1 MTPDGS
7 IVIEKARP
15 DDLPAVVALHE
26 ADAIAGHGDMW
37 RLETQAAY
45 REALA
50 VIGAH
55 PDHDL
60 FVARR
65 GDEVI
70 GSFIMSFLPGIT
82 AQGAWHAQLRSVQ
95 VRADCRSAGI
105 GALMVA
111 QAEQLAKARRAGW
124 IELTSN
130 KLRKDAHRFYERL
143 GYARSHEGFKKK
155 L

>member
-1 MTPDGS
+1 MTATDFL
-7 IVIEKARP
+7 IIEKARP

-26 ADAIAGHGDMW
+26 ADAIAGHGDVW
-37 RLETQAAY
+37 RPETQGAY

-50 VIGAH
+50 AIEAH
-55 PDHDL
+55 PDHAL
-60 FVARR
+60 YVARR

-70 GSFIMSFLPGIT
+70 GSFLLSFLPGIT
-82 AQGAWHAQLRSVQ
+82 GQGAWHAQLRSVQ

-105 GALMVA
+105 GARMVA
-111 QAEQLAKARRAGW
+111 EAERLSQARHVGW

-130 KLRKDAHRFYERL
+130 KLRKDAHRFYELL
-143 GYARSHEGFKKK
+143 GYSRSHEGFKKK